1 MTPDTAAASVMKP
14 EPEPEL
20 DCTALRWFG
29 LLCLQSNER
38 GCFIVATY
46 LPVYSSPHCAA
57 PRRAFGSP
65 AHPPNAQDHL
75 VALLRPLRV
84 EQLLLRVLRCDT
96 VGPYRLPRDAVCA
109 IDEALARIAVTIGEG
124 DGDGEAR
131 GPGARLL
138 GEVPSLHA
146 VTVEVG
152 RREVRWT
159 RGARTGA
166 GASLGR
172 PC

>member
-1 MTPDTAAASVMKP
+1 M
-14 EPEPEL
+14 
-20 DCTALRWFG
+20 
-29 LLCLQSNER
+29 
-38 GCFIVATY
+38 
-46 LPVYSSPHCAA
+46 
-57 PRRAFGSP
+57 
-65 AHPPNAQDHL
+65 
-75 VALLRPLRV
+75 ALLRPLRV
-84 EQLLLRVLRCDT
+84 EQLSLRVLRCDT

-124 DGDGEAR
+124 DGDGDGEAR

-146 VTVEVG
+146 VVVEVG

-159 RGARTGA
+159 RGAGTGA
-166 GASLGR
+166 GARLGR

>member
-1 MTPDTAAASVMKP
+1 M
-14 EPEPEL
+14 
-20 DCTALRWFG
+20 
-29 LLCLQSNER
+29 
-38 GCFIVATY
+38 
-46 LPVYSSPHCAA
+46 
-57 PRRAFGSP
+57 
-65 AHPPNAQDHL
+65 
-75 VALLRPLRV
+75 ALLRPLRV
-84 EQLLLRVLRCDT
+84 EQLSLRVLRCDT

-124 DGDGEAR
+124 NGDGDGDGEAR

-146 VTVEVG
+146 VVVEVG

-159 RGARTGA
+159 RGAGA
-166 GASLGR
+166 GAGAGAGLGR